1 MEKVNSKRRIV
12 DLLFSEFAVLV
23 TPILGG
29 LALYLVAS
37 ISWKFFPAIFIS
49 LIPFGIGCMGI
60 NRLSQWRK
68 ES

>member
-1 MEKVNSKRRIV
+1 MKKDNSKRRIV
-12 DLLFSEFAVLV
+12 DLVFSEFAVFV

-37 ISWKFFPAIFIS
+37 ISWKFFPAIFIA

-60 NRLSQWRK
+60 NRLSQWGK
-68 ES
+68 EN